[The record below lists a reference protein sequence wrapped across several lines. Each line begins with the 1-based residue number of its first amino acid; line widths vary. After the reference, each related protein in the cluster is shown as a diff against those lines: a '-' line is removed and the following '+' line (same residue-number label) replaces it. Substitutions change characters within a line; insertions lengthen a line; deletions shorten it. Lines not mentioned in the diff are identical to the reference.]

1 MCRGNICRSSKN
13 ISDYRRGEAM
23 RETVKDLVKST
34 AISIGMAMT
43 IFCLVGVVFDVGY
56 KGNFSLDDYRFTK
69 MVIGCVLVGLGFGVP
84 TIVYRKDNLPMP
96 IRVII
101 HMGIGCVVYTVVAY
115 TVGWIGGSATIGQGI
130 IIAAIQL
137 AIAFLIWFLFMRY
150 YRAEAKRM
158 NDKIQAM
165 NRNRG
170 RF

>member
-1 MCRGNICRSSKN
+1 
-13 ISDYRRGEAM
+13 M
-23 RETVKDLVKST
+23 REAVKDLVKSSV
-34 AISIGMAMT
+34 ISIGMAMT

-115 TVGWIGGSATIGQGI
+115 AVGWIGGSATIGQGI

-137 AIAFLIWFLFMRY
+137 AVAFLIWFLFMKH

-158 NDKIQAM
+158 NDRIQAM
-165 NRNRG
+165 K
-170 RF
+170 

>member
-1 MCRGNICRSSKN
+1 
-13 ISDYRRGEAM
+13 M

-69 MVIGCVLVGLGFGVP
+69 MVAGCVLVGLGFGVP

-115 TVGWIGGSATIGQGI
+115 AVGWIGSSATIGQGI
-130 IIAAIQL
+130 LIAAIQL
-137 AIAFLIWFLFMRY
+137 AVAFLIWFLFMKH

-158 NDKIQAM
+158 NDRIQAM
-165 NRNRG
+165 K
-170 RF
+170 